1 MILYISAMNNSGQKR
16 QLFKTA
22 VVYFAVSVFCMIFDQ
37 VYAMFG
43 HGVRSASMSFMF
55 LYPLIGG
62 AAVFLLQFFILPAV
76 SPGSYRFFY
85 NIYHSGIA
93 ALTIKSMLY
102 GIFEIAGTSS
112 SYLTA
117 FTVCGWVMMITG
129 CSVLFIDMFLKKDY
143 KE

>member
-1 MILYISAMNNSGQKR
+1 MILYISAINNSKQKR
-16 QLFKTA
+16 QSLKTA
-22 VVYFAVSVFCMIFDQ
+22 VVYLAVSVFCVIFDQ
-37 VYAMFG
+37 VYALFG

-62 AAVFLLQFFILPAV
+62 VLIFLLQLFIFPAV
-76 SPGSYRFFY
+76 SDGSYRFFY
-85 NIYHSGIA
+85 NSYNSGIA

-117 FTVCGWVMMITG
+117 FAVCGWMMIITG
-129 CSVLFIDMFLKKDY
+129 LFILFINIVLKKDY
-143 KE
+143 KQ